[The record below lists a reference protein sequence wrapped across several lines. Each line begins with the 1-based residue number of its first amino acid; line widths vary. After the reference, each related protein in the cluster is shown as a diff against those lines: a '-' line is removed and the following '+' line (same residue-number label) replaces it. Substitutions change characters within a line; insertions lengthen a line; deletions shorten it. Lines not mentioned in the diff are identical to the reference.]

1 MESTKKILA
10 IITQDPVFEKMD
22 PIFKRASME
31 VTRATNGTRS
41 LILATNVRYDLV
53 VAEYPLPDLS
63 IVDFLGILQ
72 SPTLANAH
80 SPVVLLTK
88 DEYAE
93 DLGTQIDSERVE
105 VLPISA
111 SAEAL
116 QRHVASSLG
125 VAQRKSDRLLVQ
137 LQLAVETGNL
147 LRACQTSNVSE
158 SGMLIHT
165 SRRAEVGSEVEVT
178 FHLPGDPRPIDG
190 VVKVVRHTSPGNEK
204 TQGMGVTFVQLPEG
218 GRERL
223 RDYVQG
229 QMVFREEEVLPFDLE
244 QSPSVP

>member
-10 IITQDPVFEKMD
+10 IITRDPLFEKME
-22 PIFKRASME
+22 PVFKRASME

-41 LILATNVRYDLV
+41 LILATNVRYDLL

-63 IVDFLGILQ
+63 IVDFLEILQ
-72 SPTLANAH
+72 SPTLANAD

-88 DEYAE
+88 DDYVE
-93 DLGTQIDSERVE
+93 DLAAQIDSERVE
-105 VLPISA
+105 VLPVGA

-116 QRHVASSLG
+116 QRYVAASLG
-125 VAQRKSDRLLVQ
+125 VAQRKADRLLVQ

-165 SRRAEVGSEVEVT
+165 SRRAPVGSEVEVT

-190 VVKVVRHTSPGNEK
+190 VVKVVRHTIPGNEK
-204 TQGMGVTFVQLPEG
+204 TQGMGVTFVRLPEG
-218 GRERL
+218 ARERL

-229 QMVFREEEVLPFDLE
+229 RVVFREEEVHPFDLE
-244 QSPSVP
+244 QLPAGP

>member
-1 MESTKKILA
+1 MDSTKKILA
-10 IITQDPVFEKMD
+10 IITQDSVFEKME
-22 PIFKRASME
+22 PIFTRASME

-41 LILATNVRYDLV
+41 LILATNVRYDLI

-63 IVDFLGILQ
+63 IVDFLEILQ

-88 DEYAE
+88 DEHAE
-93 DLGTQIDSERVE
+93 DLGAQIDSNRVE
-105 VLPISA
+105 VLPIGA

-116 QRHVASSLG
+116 QQHVAASLG
-125 VAQRKSDRLLVQ
+125 VAQRKTSRLLVQ

-165 SRRAEVGSEVEVT
+165 SRRVPVGSEVEVT
-178 FHLPGDPRPIDG
+178 FHLPGDPLPIDG
-190 VVKVVRHTSPGNEK
+190 VVKVVRHTDPGNEQ
-204 TQGMGVTFVQLPEG
+204 TQGMGVAFLRLPEG
-218 GRERL
+218 ARERL

-229 QMVFREEEVLPFDLE
+229 RMVIREEEVLPFDFD
-244 QSPSVP
+244 QVPAAP

>member
-10 IITQDPVFEKMD
+10 IISQDSVFEKME
-22 PIFKRASME
+22 PIFTRASME

-41 LILATNVRYDLV
+41 LILATNVRYDLI

-63 IVDFLGILQ
+63 IVDFLEILQ

-88 DEYAE
+88 DEHAE
-93 DLGTQIDSERVE
+93 DLGAQIDSDRVE
-105 VLPISA
+105 VLPIGA

-116 QRHVASSLG
+116 QQHVATSLG
-125 VAQRKSDRLLVQ
+125 VAQRKTSRLLVQ

-165 SRRAEVGSEVEVT
+165 SRRAPVGSEVEVT

-190 VVKVVRHTSPGNEK
+190 AVKVVRHTSPGTEQ
-204 TQGMGVTFVQLPEG
+204 TQGMGVTFVRLPEG
-218 GRERL
+218 ARERL

-229 QMVFREEEVLPFDLE
+229 RMVIREEEILPFELE
-244 QSPSVP
+244 QSPAAP

>member
-1 MESTKKILA
+1 MEPTIKILA
-10 IITQDPVFEKMD
+10 IISQDTVFEKMV

-31 VTRATNGTRS
+31 VTRATNATRS

-63 IVDFLGILQ
+63 IVDFLEILQ

-80 SPVVLLTK
+80 SPVVLLTR
-88 DEYAE
+88 DDQAE
-93 DLGTQIDSERVE
+93 ELGAQMAGERVE
-105 VLPISA
+105 VLPLSA

-116 QRHVASSLG
+116 QRHVAVSLG
-125 VAQRKSDRLLVQ
+125 VAERKTSRLLVQ

-158 SGMLIHT
+158 TGMLIHT
-165 SRRAEVGSEVEVT
+165 SRRAPVGSEVEVT

-190 VVKVVRHTSPGNEK
+190 VVKVVRHTNDGTES
-204 TQGMGVTFVQLPEG
+204 TQGMGVTFVRLPEG
-218 GRERL
+218 ARERL

-229 QMVFREEEVLPFDLE
+229 RMVMREEEVLPFDVGP
-244 QSPSVP
+244 SPAFP

>member
-1 MESTKKILA
+1 MDSTKKILA
-10 IITQDPVFEKMD
+10 IITQDPVFEKME

-72 SPTLANAH
+72 SPTLANSH

-88 DEYAE
+88 EDHAE
-93 DLGTQIDSERVE
+93 DLGAQIDSDRVE
-105 VLPISA
+105 VVPISA

-116 QRHVASSLG
+116 QRHVAASLG
-125 VAQRKSDRLLVQ
+125 VAQRKSSRLLVQ
-137 LQLAVETGNL
+137 MQLAVETGNL

-165 SRRAEVGSEVEVT
+165 SRRAPVGSEVEVT

-190 VVKVVRHTSPGNEK
+190 VVKVVRHTTPGTET
-204 TQGMGVTFVQLPEG
+204 TQGMGVTFVRLPEG
-218 GRERL
+218 ARERL

-229 QMVFREEEVLPFDLE
+229 RMVIQEEEVLPFSFE
-244 QSPSVP
+244 QPPAAP

>member
-10 IITQDPVFEKMD
+10 IITQDPIFEKLE

-41 LILATNVRYDLV
+41 LILATNVRYDLL

-63 IVDFLGILQ
+63 IVDFLEILQ

-88 DEYAE
+88 DDYAE
-93 DLGTQIDSERVE
+93 DLGAQIDSERVE
-105 VLPISA
+105 VLPMSA

-116 QRHVASSLG
+116 HQHVAASLG
-125 VAQRKSDRLLVQ
+125 VAQRKMSRLLVQ
-137 LQLAVETGNL
+137 MQLAVETGNL

-165 SRRAEVGSEVEVT
+165 SHRAPVGSELEVT

-190 VVKVVRHTSPGNEK
+190 VVKVVRHTSPGSET
-204 TQGMGVTFVQLPEG
+204 TQGMGVTFLQLPEG
-218 GRERL
+218 ARERL

-229 QMVFREEEVLPFDLE
+229 RMVIREEEVLPFEFE
-244 QSPSVP
+244 QAPAAP

>member
-10 IITQDPVFEKMD
+10 IITLDSVFEKME
-22 PIFKRASME
+22 PIFTRAAME

-41 LILATNVRYDLV
+41 LILATNVRYDLI

-63 IVDFLGILQ
+63 IVDFLEILQ

-88 DEYAE
+88 DEHAE
-93 DLGTQIDSERVE
+93 DLGAQINSDRVE
-105 VLPISA
+105 VLPIGA

-116 QRHVASSLG
+116 QQHVAASLG
-125 VAQRKSDRLLVQ
+125 VAQRKTSRLLVQ
-137 LQLAVETGNL
+137 LQLAVESGNL

-165 SRRAEVGSEVEVT
+165 SRRAPVGSEVEVT

-190 VVKVVRHTSPGNEK
+190 AVKVVRHTSPGTEQ
-204 TQGMGVTFVQLPEG
+204 TQGMGVTFVRLPEG
-218 GRERL
+218 ARERL

-229 QMVFREEEVLPFDLE
+229 RLVFREEEVLPFELE
-244 QSPSVP
+244 QSPAAP

>member
-10 IITQDPVFEKMD
+10 IITQDPVFEKLE

-41 LILATNVRYDLV
+41 LILATNVRYDLL

-88 DEYAE
+88 DDYSE
-93 DLGTQIDSERVE
+93 DLGAQIDCERVE

-116 QRHVASSLG
+116 QHHVAISLG
-125 VAQRKSDRLLVQ
+125 VAQRKTSRILVQ
-137 LQLAVETGNL
+137 MQLA
-147 LRACQTSNVSE
+147 ADCAD
-158 SGMLIHT
+158 
-165 SRRAEVGSEVEVT
+165 RRVRQVGSELAQSLALET
-178 FHLPGDPRPIDG
+178 LPRIAEGHDG
-190 VVKVVRHTSPGNEK
+190 
-204 TQGMGVTFVQLPEG
+204 
-218 GRERL
+218 
-223 RDYVQG
+223 
-229 QMVFREEEVLPFDLE
+229 
-244 QSPSVP
+244 

>member
-10 IITQDPVFEKMD
+10 IITQDKVFEKMD
-22 PIFKRASME
+22 PIFQRASME

-63 IVDFLGILQ
+63 IIDFLGILQ

-80 SPVVLLTK
+80 SPVVLLTQDDHAK
-88 DEYAE
+88 E
-93 DLGTQIDSERVE
+93 LGAQIDSDRVE

-116 QRHVASSLG
+116 QRHVANSLG
-125 VAQRKSDRLLVQ
+125 VAQRKTTRLLVQ

-158 SGMLIHT
+158 TGMLIHT
-165 SRRAEVGSEVEVT
+165 SRRAPVGSEVEVT

-190 VVKVVRHTSPGNEK
+190 VVRVVRHTDPGSET
-204 TQGMGVTFVQLPEG
+204 TQGMGVTFVRLPEG
-218 GRERL
+218 ARERL
-223 RDYVQG
+223 RDYVKG
-229 QMVFREEEVLPFDLE
+229 RLVIAEEDFPPFELE
-244 QSPSVP
+244 QSPAAP

>member
-10 IITQDPVFEKMD
+10 IITQDSVFEKME
-22 PIFKRASME
+22 PIFKRASIE

-63 IVDFLGILQ
+63 IVDFLDILQ

-80 SPVVLLTK
+80 TGVVLLTR
-88 DEYAE
+88 DDHAE
-93 DLGTQIDSERVE
+93 DIGTQIDSERVE
-105 VLPISA
+105 VLPLSA
-111 SAEAL
+111 SREAL

-125 VAQRKSDRLLVQ
+125 VAPRKASRLLVQ
-137 LQLAVETGNL
+137 LEVASESGNF

-158 SGMLIHT
+158 TGMLIHT
-165 SRRAEVGSEVEVT
+165 SRRVPVGSEVEVT
-178 FHLPGDPRPIDG
+178 FHLPGDSRPIDG
-190 VVKVVRHTSPGNEK
+190 VVKVVRHTRPGREE
-204 TQGMGVTFVQLPEG
+204 TQGMGVTFVRLPEG
-218 GRERL
+218 ARERL

-229 QMVFREEEVLPFDLE
+229 RMVIRDEEILPFDFE
-244 QSPSVP
+244 QPPVVP

>member
-1 MESTKKILA
+1 MDSTKKILA
-10 IITQDPVFEKMD
+10 IITQDSVFEKME
-22 PIFKRASME
+22 PIFTRASME
-31 VTRATNGTRS
+31 VTRATSGTRS
-41 LILATNVRYDLV
+41 LILATNVRYDMI

-63 IVDFLGILQ
+63 IVDFLEILQ

-88 DEYAE
+88 DEHAK
-93 DLGTQIDSERVE
+93 DLGAQIDSDRVE
-105 VLPISA
+105 VLPIGA

-116 QRHVASSLG
+116 QQHVAASLG
-125 VAQRKSDRLLVQ
+125 VAQRKTSRLLVQ
-137 LQLAVETGNL
+137 LQIAVETGNL

-165 SRRAEVGSEVEVT
+165 SRRAPVGSEVEVT

-190 VVKVVRHTSPGNEK
+190 AVKVVRHTSPGTEQ
-204 TQGMGVTFVQLPEG
+204 TQGMGVTFVRLPEG

-229 QMVFREEEVLPFDLE
+229 RMVIREEEIPSFELE
-244 QSPSVP
+244 HSPAAP